1 MTNNLT
7 PILEFIVLD
16 AEQNP
21 VVNEQGLPTLLQG
34 PLGVKDIPELIA
46 KGKIENLTLFA
57 ELQSKHEQYVWAKEY
72 VDYLVELNN
81 VNEYNAN
88 LPAPVANEDG
98 SVTEVEPKPLPV
110 APTRP
115 AVRTADDILEPYQR
129 KIQKL
134 KGMHWH
140 GVDVS
145 LTEANQ
151 NGLSALNSA
160 LETVTSFK
168 LQDKFFPVNFSAE
181 TADGTKTITLED
193 EAEFKQFG
201 LQFILA
207 RKAYFD

>member
-1 MTNNLT
+1 MTNKLN
-7 PILEFIVLD
+7 PILEFIALD

-21 VVNEQGLPTLLQG
+21 IIDEQGLPTLLQG
-34 PLGVKDIPELIA
+34 PVGVKDIPGLIA
-46 KGKIENLTLFA
+46 KGKIDNLTTFA
-57 ELQSKHEQYVWAKEY
+57 ELQSKHEQYEWAKEY
-72 VDYLVELNN
+72 FDYLVELNE
-81 VNEYNAN
+81 VEQHNAN
-88 LPAPVANEDG
+88 LPAPTANEDG
-98 SVTEVEPKPLPV
+98 SVTKAEPKPLPKP
-110 APTRP
+110 PTRP
-115 AVRTADDILEPYQR
+115 AVRTADDILAPYQR